1 MSRAEE
7 IRRELALLAELR
19 ELDDEPAAAA
29 DEGLEL
35 ILLELL
41 GEFRKQQVVQ
51 GVVDPTLDAEHY
63 ALAGV
68 LDRASV
74 EALEAQGWIDPHGRE
89 WNLMQQPAPTRVARP
104 KLRPIAEPQLPAS
117 LLDQVVVHASEID
130 LQALV
135 AAEIA
140 RLQAPAADDGDIP
153 AELRVNGYPAPSVP
167 VRQALAAR
175 PKKPK
180 KAKKKA
186 EPTTLRFADG
196 TPVPPPAPREVP
208 ADPLHALT
216 DGDQA
221 FLNGQLEA
229 AEVTAP
235 LQSTPVGWTRGPDGQ
250 LIAPP
255 RKAVKAVYPPV
266 RGRGRK
272 PPGLAL
278 GGLTTN
284 NEWVRHPA
292 SGRMVPPDQVREE
305 S

>member
-19 ELDDEPAAAA
+19 ELDDEPEAAA

-41 GEFRKQQVVQ
+41 GEFRKQQVIQ
-51 GVVDPTLDAEHY
+51 GVDDPTLDAEHY

-89 WNLMQQPAPTRVARP
+89 WNLMQQPVPTGVPRPYSIASRRP

-117 LLDQVVVHASEID
+117 LRDQVVVHAPEID

-153 AELRVNGYPAPSVP
+153 AELRVNGYPTPSAPVQQ
-167 VRQALAAR
+167 VLDAT

-186 EPTTLRFADG
+186 GLSIPSTTLRFADG
-196 TPVPPPAPREVP
+196 TPVPPAAPREVP
-208 ADPLHALT
+208 AVEYDPG
-216 DGDQA
+216 DGNPPSA
-221 FLNGQLEA
+221 SET
-229 AEVTAP
+229 VTPA
-235 LQSTPVGWTRGPDGQ
+235 GWTRGPDGQ